1 MPPALAAQPI
11 AFIFCLDFGVSERRA
26 RMALAAVVDFG
37 GVPVPVKGVP
47 VQGWPPDGAGG
58 GRDTGR
64 GIARD
69 RQIILPLARLAGIG
83 AVPAAERHL
92 PPPPEGSGRG
102 AAIDLLA

>member
-1 MPPALAAQPI
+1 
-11 AFIFCLDFGVSERRA
+11 
-26 RMALAAVVDFG
+26 MALAAVIDFG
-37 GVPVPVKGVP
+37 GVRLP
-47 VQGWPPDGAGG
+47 VQGVPLDGG
-58 GRDTGR
+58 GDGRDPGR

-69 RQIILPLARLAGIG
+69 RQFILPLAQLAGIG